1 MSTQFGRILKTRRK
15 SKNMTLNQLAQE
27 PGLSSAYL
35 SLLERNMNSPTV
47 ENLNRVCAA
56 LDLTLADLIEE
67 ANSSNNI
74 VVKSTQRKLIFEG
87 SGYLYEAAS
96 TGGRQME
103 CLVMT
108 ISDTSLHVS
117 NAHVAD
123 EIGYIVSGSITIN
136 VSGVEYPL
144 SQGDCIYIEANQHHS
159 YYKTSKEDCV
169 SIWVYSSTQTYTPP
183 VLKED
188 PFAGKVRTATPHV

>member
-1 MSTQFGRILKTRRK
+1 
-15 SKNMTLNQLAQE
+15 
-27 PGLSSAYL
+27 
-35 SLLERNMNSPTV
+35 
-47 ENLNRVCAA
+47 
-56 LDLTLADLIEE
+56 
-67 ANSSNNI
+67 
-74 VVKSTQRKLIFEG
+74 
-87 SGYLYEAAS
+87 
-96 TGGRQME
+96 ME

-123 EIGYIVSGSITIN
+123 EIGYIVSGSITMN

-188 PFAGKVRTATPHV
+188 PFAGKARTATPHV